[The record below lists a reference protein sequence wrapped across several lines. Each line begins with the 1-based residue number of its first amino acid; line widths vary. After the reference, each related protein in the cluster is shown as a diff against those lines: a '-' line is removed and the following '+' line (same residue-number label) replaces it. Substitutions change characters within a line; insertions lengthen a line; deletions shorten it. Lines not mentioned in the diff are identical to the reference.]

1 MCEKENKKSKFPG
14 LTENADGLR
23 RLFSFVMSAFTA
35 CALCMYFPAP
45 WGTNFNGVAEE
56 IVGNLASSFYGTA
69 FMSTLLTLCLYCLA
83 SKVSG
88 DKLRGNWAAVLLAA
102 LTAIIWLMGA
112 CFSSGGDLSIICSSP
127 GQMLKSA
134 IYYLGA
140 AWLIYILLRGF
151 CLALDSGWDM
161 ELKLQGAD
169 RLNAFLSRHR
179 FGAVALLLLLCWS
192 VPLAVCYPAAFC
204 TDAWAQLAQY
214 WGTEQFS
221 SNHPPVHTLI
231 MGSFSRLGM
240 ALGSANLGLFLF
252 ALLQTLAFAL
262 VIAYV
267 FCLYEKLNAPRWIR
281 LISLLMAVFSP
292 FIANRAGILLKD
304 APYSIAFL
312 LLMAQFIYALLDLDA
327 FLKSKRQMLV
337 TVVAVLGVM
346 LMRNNGR
353 YVLFPTAL
361 LLVFLLVAK
370 RKSLGKSKTV
380 KLLLLTLLPL
390 TAAVIMNCA
399 VVKCYNIASGSIAE
413 TLSLPFQQTAR
424 YVRDHGQEVTEEER
438 EAIAA
443 VLPYDRLAELYRPII
458 SDPVKEEFNEQ
469 AGSTELKAYLRMW
482 LQMFFKHPMTYVSAT
497 VNQLYALVYP
507 FAENST
513 VYVGAN
519 DGAWFL
525 PDVVAATGISMPASL
540 DTERNV
546 LTQWFLLMYSSPVIG
561 MISHTAP
568 YTIAACFLS
577 IMAAVRK
584 KYSFLLPAFPVLI
597 GAVGLVFAPAIIA
610 NPRYAFPIVYSMPL
624 LTGYFVYICRG
635 GAEEN
640 CSSKSSALDP
650 NCKNAC

>member
-1 MCEKENKKSKFPG
+1 MCEKEYKKSKFPG
-14 LTENADGLR
+14 LAENADGLR
-23 RLFSFVMSAFTA
+23 RLFSFAMSAFAA
-35 CALCMYFPAP
+35 CALCMCLSAP
-45 WGTNFNGVAEE
+45 WGANFNGVAEE
-56 IVGNLASSFYGTA
+56 IVGNLASSFHGTA
-69 FMSTLLTLCLYCLA
+69 FMSTLLTLCLYYLA
-83 SKVSG
+83 RKVSG
-88 DKLRGNWAAVLLAA
+88 DKLQGNWAAVLLAA

-127 GQMLKSA
+127 GQMLKSV

-140 AWLIYILLRGF
+140 AWLLYILLRGF
-151 CLALDSGWDM
+151 CFALDSGWDM
-161 ELKLQGAD
+161 ELKFQGTD
-169 RLNAFLSRHR
+169 GLRAFLGRHR

-192 VPLAVCYPAAFC
+192 VPLVVCYPAAFC
-204 TDAWAQLAQY
+204 TDAWMQLAQY
-214 WGTEQFS
+214 WGTEELTAH
-221 SNHPPVHTLI
+221 HPPVHTLI
-231 MGSFSRLGM
+231 MGGFSRLGM

-281 LISLLMAVFSP
+281 LISLLMAAFSP

-304 APYSIAFL
+304 APYSISFL

-327 FLKSKRQMLV
+327 FLQSKRQVLV

-361 LLVFLLVAK
+361 LLVFLLVTK

-380 KLLLLTLLPL
+380 QLLLLTLLPL

-458 SDPVKEEFNEQ
+458 SDPVKAEFNEQ
-469 AGSTELKAYLRMW
+469 AGSAELKAYLRVW

-507 FAENST
+507 FAENRT

-540 DTERNV
+540 ATERNV

-577 IMAAVRK
+577 VMAAVRK
-584 KYSFLLPAFPVLI
+584 KYSFLLPALPVLI
-597 GAVGLVFAPAIIA
+597 SLAVAVVAPAIIA

-624 LTGYFVYICRG
+624 LTGYFAYICRG
-635 GAEEN
+635 GAGEN

-650 NCKNAC
+650 NCENAC